1 MTSGLLWHSLPGT
14 HDVSAAFVA
23 LYGNEPYALWWDD
36 QGERGRGVSYLASG
50 SPITVERSE
59 WRDALRAGHAA
70 LPTTTAGEL
79 ESLPLGLVVVL
90 PYELGADT
98 LGLTLPTDG
107 AESSPI
113 VLVVDR
119 VVAIDHSS
127 ASATLYA
134 LGDRWEGELEQWRDA
149 TALRLAQVTPLADP
163 VLPGTPGIIWRDS
176 TERYRAI
183 IEEAKAAITEGEAYQ
198 LCVTTQ
204 LLVEAAI
211 DPIALHRVI
220 RGSNPTH
227 HQGLIRA
234 DELTLVSASP
244 ETFLDVSS
252 QGVVTTRPIKGT
264 RPRGLTPEDDEALAR
279 ELLGSDKEQAENL
292 MIVDLMRNDLSV
304 VCDTGSV
311 AVPELMV
318 VESYASVHQLVS
330 TVTGQLRRDADVV
343 DLIDAAFPAGSMTG
357 APKRRAVELLAGW
370 EGAPRGYYSGVWGVW
385 RADGSATLAM
395 TIRTAVIAKDSMTLG
410 VGGGITALSEAGSEI
425 AEVGIKAMPFLR
437 ALGHAQVEYS

>member
-1 MTSGLLWHSLPGT
+1 MTSGLLWHSLQGT

-36 QGERGRGVSYLASG
+36 QGERGRGVSYLALG
-50 SPITVERSE
+50 SPVAVERAG

-204 LLVEAAI
+204 LLVDAAI

-234 DELTLVSASP
+234 GELTLVSASP

-252 QGVVTTRPIKGT
+252 EGVVTTRPIKGT
-264 RPRGLTPEDDEALAR
+264 RPRGLTPEDDQALAR

-395 TIRTAVIAKDSMTLG
+395 TIRTAVITKDSMTLG

>member
-23 LYGNEPYALWWDD
+23 LFGKEPYALWWDD
-36 QGERGRGVSYLASG
+36 QGERGRGVSYLALG
-50 SPITVERSE
+50 SPVAVERAG

-204 LLVEAAI
+204 LLVDAAI

-234 DELTLVSASP
+234 GELTLVSASP

-252 QGVVTTRPIKGT
+252 EGVVTTRPIKGT
-264 RPRGLTPEDDEALAR
+264 RPRGLTPEDDQALAR

-395 TIRTAVIAKDSMTLG
+395 TIRTAVITKDSMTLG